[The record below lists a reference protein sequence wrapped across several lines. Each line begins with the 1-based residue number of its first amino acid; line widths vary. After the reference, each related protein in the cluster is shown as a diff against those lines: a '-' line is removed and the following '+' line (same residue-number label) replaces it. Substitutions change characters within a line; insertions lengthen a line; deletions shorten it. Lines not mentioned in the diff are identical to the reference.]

1 MSDKVSNLYVW
12 AVTVLDMIFALML
25 AGITIWRGIAD
36 LLLFIIAVTLP
47 IVGIGYVKGYP
58 VARGLNILIGA
69 TLFVYFL
76 SVNYHLVILPASSPG
91 WADMISV
98 VLGTVL
104 SIILIALTLAS
115 RPKKVI

>member
-12 AVTVLDMIFALML
+12 AVTIVDMILSLIL

-36 LLLFIIAVTLP
+36 ILVFVIAVTLP
-47 IVGIGYVKGYP
+47 IVAVGYAKGYG
-58 VARGLNILIGA
+58 VARGLNMLIGT
-69 TLFVYFL
+69 TLFVYFI

-104 SIILIALTLAS
+104 SIVLIALTLSS
-115 RPKKVI
+115 RPRKVL